1 MTSGRLGMGVIGA
14 GFMGALQPGCYLH
27 AGTVTVRLSDVG
39 AALLVRSGSVGA
51 DDQVLKILPVK
62 VVQRVL

>member
-14 GFMGALQPGCYLH
+14 GFMGALQPRCHLH
-27 AGTVTVRLSDVG
+27 AKTVTVRLSDAG
-39 AALLVRSGSVGA
+39 AAMLTRSGSVGSGG
-51 DDQVLKILPVK
+51 QVFKILLVK